1 MKEKLV
7 VGNRSNNRLK
17 KAVIII
23 LSLVILATSVSCNSA
38 EESTTKENRIIEREC
53 DYFETILILPDS
65 ISAGNSVVT
74 CGDAATQS
82 GNTAILLNSSNP
94 ESGES
99 LESSVMYIS
108 DNGQTTRSLSL
119 SDDIAD
125 FFATAC
131 TFLPDGRLA
140 VLGYSPVTGSKLQ
153 ILSADGSVIEK
164 IVDLSGITDNLIDV
178 MAQGDRWFF
187 LSYDSIIETDEQGQ
201 KILQQPI
208 EGELVGY
215 ELFLYQGNPSVWTDE
230 SEKIQIL
237 RLNTDK
243 MSFEK
248 ISVEDCLNRDFFL
261 SFEKNGQYLIDN
273 MGVYRVDPESKS
285 RVEIASW
292 NSIDIPPSTSV
303 YAMPK
308 NIVMDENTI
317 LQVVRSVVPGRS
329 DELNLLVHR
338 DIDPNANK
346 ETLTIGGY
354 GVGQGD
360 LLKYAVYLY
369 NTGDYEYRIKLVD
382 YYDKYMF
389 EDNESMR
396 RANLNII
403 KDMSEGKGDD
413 MLTGIFFDFATL
425 GRAGTVLDILTYAE
439 KDTSFQ
445 LDSILPSIVELLKTD
460 DKLYQIAPSF
470 TMTGFVGYSDS
481 LENAKPLTI
490 ESANQAVQN
499 LGEGQYLVTNSF
511 RINLAIL
518 AVQYRL
524 KDYLTETGDF
534 DITTEDLTSILS
546 FADSVGMADDLSGQ
560 PPINDANAAY
570 VTEKLLLLDA
580 FINSPYAY
588 NQYEQIG
595 NQPMT
600 FFGIPSLSDSARVCA
615 PRDLLAISAA
625 SEDPEACWEFIKL
638 LFSLEAQRR
647 AMLEDCIPVA
657 TVAFEEQIA
666 KAMDP
671 SLMTPDDAIAAEQSQ
686 TPKPMSA
693 ETADRYRECV
703 NSLNAINCYNIEI
716 GNILWEEFN
725 SYYYDGKPIQDVR
738 DTVVNRINMYLDE
751 K

>member
-1 MKEKLV
+1 MKEKSVTYRFLPNCIKKIMV
-7 VGNRSNNRLK
+7 VCLT
-17 KAVIII
+17 
-23 LSLVILATSVSCNSA
+23 LVILATSVSCNAA
-38 EESTTKENRIIEREC
+38 EESATKENRIVEREC
-53 DYFETILILPDS
+53 DYFETIPILPDLLS
-65 ISAGNSVVT
+65 SGNSTVT
-74 CGDAATQS
+74 CVDAATQS

-99 LESSVMYIS
+99 TESSVIYMS
-108 DNGQTTRSLSL
+108 DDAQSSQALSL
-119 SDDIAD
+119 RDDIAD

-140 VLGYSPVTGSKLQ
+140 VLGYSPVAGNKMQ
-153 ILSADGSVIEK
+153 IITADGSVVEK
-164 IVDLSGITDNLIDV
+164 IVDLSGVTDNLIDV
-178 MAQGDRWFF
+178 LPQGDHWFF
-187 LSYDSIIETDEQGQ
+187 LSYDSIIETNAEGQ
-201 KILQQPI
+201 TILQQPI

-215 ELFLYQGNPSVWTDE
+215 DLFLYKDKPSVWIDE

-237 RLNTDK
+237 SLNK
-243 MSFEK
+243 ENKSCEK
-248 ISVEDCLNRDFFL
+248 ISAEDCLSRDIFL
-261 SFEKNGQYLIDN
+261 TFEKNGQYFIDS
-273 MGVYRVDPESKS
+273 MGVYLVDPEAKC

-303 YAMPK
+303 YTMPK

-329 DELNLLVHR
+329 DELNLLIHR

-369 NTGDYEYRIKLVD
+369 NTGDYKYRIKLVD

-445 LDSILPSIVELLKTD
+445 LDSILPSIVDLLKTD
-460 DKLYQIAPSF
+460 EKLYQIAPSF
-470 TMTGFVGYSDS
+470 TITGFVGYSDS

-490 ESANQAVQN
+490 ESANQIVQN

-524 KDYLTETGDF
+524 QDYLTEAGDF
-534 DITTEDLTSILS
+534 DITTEEISSILS

-666 KAMDP
+666 KAMKP
-671 SLMTPDDAIAAEQSQ
+671 SLMTPDDAIAAMQSQ
-686 TPKPMSA
+686 APKPMSA